1 MNIEVLH
8 ISDCPNTDEA
18 ARRLGAALTALG
30 HGGAAVKMRLMES
43 PKDTVGTAFAGSPT
57 ITFNGTDIFPGR
69 APVQDLACR
78 LYSTPRGLAG
88 APSID
93 QIKDALTSRG
103 M

>member
-8 ISDCPNTDEA
+8 IRDCPNTDEA

-30 HGGAAVKMRLMES
+30 HGGAAVTMRLMES

-88 APSID
+88 VPSID
-93 QIKDALTSRG
+93 QIKDALTGRG